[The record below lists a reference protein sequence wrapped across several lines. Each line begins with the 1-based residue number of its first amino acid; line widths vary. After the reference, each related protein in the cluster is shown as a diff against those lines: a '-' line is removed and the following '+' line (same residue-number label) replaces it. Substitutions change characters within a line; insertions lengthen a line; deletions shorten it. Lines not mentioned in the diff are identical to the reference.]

1 MQLLSRRRA
10 LALAATALVVLAPVG
25 RAADAPPARSTVGA
39 EGAWLR
45 ATPPNA
51 TVAAG
56 YLTLVGGARAAR
68 LVGARSER
76 AARVEIHAT
85 LEQDGMLSM
94 RPVAGV
100 DVPAHGR
107 VALAPMGTHLMLVGL
122 AAPLL
127 AGQRVRLILLFAD
140 GASLP
145 VEATVLAAGAL
156 PEGGGHH

>member
-1 MQLLSRRRA
+1 MQLNSRRQA
-10 LALAATALVVLAPVG
+10 LALAAAALVAIAPAS
-25 RAADAPPARSTVGA
+25 RAAEPPPARSTVSA
-39 EGAWLR
+39 QVAWLR

-51 TVAAG
+51 TLAAG

-107 VALAPMGTHLMLVGL
+107 VALAPMGTHLMLIGL
-122 AAPLL
+122 DAPLL
-127 AGQRVRLILLFAD
+127 AGQRVRLILSFAD
-140 GASLP
+140 GSSLP
-145 VEATVLAAGAL
+145 VEATVLAAGAM

>member
-1 MQLLSRRRA
+1 MQLISRRQA
-10 LALAATALVVLAPVG
+10 LALAAAALVAIASAV
-25 RAADAPPARSTVGA
+25 RAADAQVASGNVTA
-39 EGAWLR
+39 QDAWMR
-45 ATPPNA
+45 ATPPGA

-56 YLTLVGGARAAR
+56 YLTLVGGARPAR

-107 VALAPMGTHLMLVGL
+107 VALAPMGTHLMLIGL
-122 AAPLL
+122 DAPLL
-127 AGQRVRLILLFAD
+127 AGQRVRLTLSFAD
-140 GASLP
+140 GSSLP
-145 VEATVLAAGAL
+145 VEATVLAAGAM